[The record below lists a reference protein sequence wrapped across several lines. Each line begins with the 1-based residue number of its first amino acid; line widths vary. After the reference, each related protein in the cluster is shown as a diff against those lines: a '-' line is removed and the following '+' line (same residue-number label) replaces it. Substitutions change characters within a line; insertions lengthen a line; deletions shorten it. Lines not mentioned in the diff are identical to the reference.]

1 MPALRF
7 AQLLLLALPLGA
19 SAGTQVLAWFPLAAG
34 WNAEKLGLAAFVQPM
49 RTGEVLQA
57 VMLPVCLPAAS

>member
-7 AQLLLLALPLGA
+7 AQLLLLALLLGE
-19 SAGTQVLAWFPLAAG
+19 TLARFPLAAG

-57 VMLPVCLPAAS
+57 VMLPVCFPAAS